1 MQVRRALVEGMDIE
15 AGDDCICLKSGR
27 DAKGRAKGRP
37 TQAIRARN
45 NRLRSCSCPHIFHGL
60 GDGCGGLKVGTEM
73 SGGVHDVLFEHN
85 RIDYAGI
92 ALKLSTPL
100 PRGGS
105 VTNITWRS
113 INIARAGM
121 VIGIDVNLAAAADP
135 HPLPVDVAIV
145 SGVTFTDIVA
155 RNLSCCPG
163 CVDYGCS
170 AKARTAGWLQA
181 GAFSN
186 VQGSSGVQDLTM
198 QNVSVLAHT
207 PASSHLQ
214 WLCSE
219 STLAGTAGA
228 VQPALGAGCLKPG
241 QG

>member
-1 MQVRRALVEGMDIE
+1 MLALRNLGV
-15 AGDDCICLKSGR
+15 
-27 DAKGRAKGRP
+27 DAPADELS
-37 TQAIRARN
+37 I
-45 NRLRSCSCPHIFHGL
+45 
-60 GDGCGGLKVGTEM
+60 
-73 SGGVHDVLFEHN
+73 LFDTFDTDH
-85 RIDYAGI
+85 
-92 ALKLSTPL
+92 
-100 PRGGS
+100 GGS
-105 VTNITWRS
+105 ISYKELNKQL
-113 INIARAGM
+113 RAGADADLSQIT
-121 VIGIDVNLAAAADP
+121 VKDKFGNIIDVNLAAAADP